1 MNSLSLGAIIAAAL
15 IDSINPC
22 AFGVMV
28 FLVTYLGAVGSKG
41 RLLKVGL
48 MYVVTVFLT
57 YLLAGMGLL
66 RFLSSFS
73 EVTIWIYKIAGLFLI
88 IGGLINIK
96 ELFWYKK
103 GISLQISEKQK
114 PLLEKFI
121 YKTSIPAAIVLG
133 FLVSAFELPCTGQVY
148 LGILAILA
156 KSVVSFKMLGF
167 VWLFIYNLIFVAPL
181 IIILLLFYFDKKSNW
196 FTNMPD
202 NRKKWLRFFM
212 GLVMLALGLLMIL
225 GKL

>member
-28 FLVTYLGAVGSKG
+28 FLATYLGAVGSKS

-48 MYVVTVFLT
+48 IYVLTVFIT
-57 YLLAGMGLL
+57 YLLAGMGILQIL
-66 RFLSSFS
+66 ASFS
-73 EVTIWIYKIAGLFLI
+73 IVTVWIYRIAGLFLI
-88 IGGLINIK
+88 VGGLNNIK

-103 GISLQISEKQK
+103 GISLQISDKSK
-114 PLLEKFI
+114 PMIEKFI
-121 YKTSIPAAIVLG
+121 YKTSIPAAIILG

-156 KSVVSFKMLGF
+156 KSVVTTKLLGF

-181 IIILLLFYFDKKSNW
+181 IIILFLFYFDKKNNW

-212 GLVMLALGLLMIL
+212 GLAMLALGLLMIL

>member
-1 MNSLSLGAIIAAAL
+1 MNSLSLGAIVLAAL

-28 FLVTYLGAVGSKG
+28 FLSTYLAAVGSKG

-48 MYVVTVFLT
+48 IYVLTVFLT
-57 YLLAGMGLL
+57 YLLAGFGLL
-66 RFLSSFS
+66 HFLGSFS
-73 EVTIWIYKIAGLFLI
+73 NVMVWIYKIAGAILI
-88 IGGLINIK
+88 VGGLINVK

-103 GISLQISEKQK
+103 GISLQISEERK
-114 PLLEKFI
+114 PLLQKFI
-121 YKTSIPAAIVLG
+121 YKTSIPAAIILG

-148 LGILAILA
+148 LGILAILSKA
-156 KSVVSFKMLGF
+156 AVGTKMLGF

-196 FTNMPD
+196 FTNMKD
-202 NRKKWLRFFM
+202 SRKKWLRFFM
-212 GLVMLALGLLMIL
+212 GLGMLTLGILMIL

>member
-28 FLVTYLGAVGSKG
+28 FLSTYLAAVGSKG

-48 MYVVTVFLT
+48 IYILTVFT
-57 YLLAGMGLL
+57 VYLLAGLGILS
-66 RFLSSFS
+66 FLASFS
-73 EVTIWIYKIAGLFLI
+73 GMTLWIYRIAGAVLI
-88 IGGLINIK
+88 IGGLINVK
-96 ELFWYKK
+96 ELFWYKQ
-103 GISLQISEKQK
+103 GISLQISEKRK
-114 PLLEKFI
+114 PMIEKFI

-133 FLVSAFELPCTGQVY
+133 FLVAAFELPCTGQVY
-148 LGILAILA
+148 LGILAILSNALAGA
-156 KSVVSFKMLGF
+156 KLLGF
-167 VWLFIYNLIFVAPL
+167 IWLFIYNLIFVAPL
-181 IIILLLFYFDKKSNW
+181 IIILLLFYFDKKTNW

-202 NRKKWLRFFM
+202 SRKKWLRFFM
-212 GLVMLALGLLMIL
+212 GLGMLALGLLMIL

>member
-1 MNSLSLGAIIAAAL
+1 MGTLSLGAIIAAAL
-15 IDSINPC
+15 LDSINPC

-28 FLVTYLGAVGSKG
+28 FLSTYLAAVGSKG

-48 MYVVTVFLT
+48 IYVFTVFLT

-66 RFLSSFS
+66 RFLTSFS
-73 EVTIWIYKIAGLFLI
+73 EVTVWIYKIAGAILI
-88 IGGLINIK
+88 IAGLINIK
-96 ELFWYKK
+96 ELFWYKQ
-103 GISLQISEKQK
+103 GISLQISDKSK

-121 YKTSIPAAIVLG
+121 YKTSIPAAIILG

-156 KSVVSFKMLGF
+156 KSVASAKMLGF

-181 IIILLLFYFDKKSNW
+181 IIILLLFYFDKKTNW

-202 NRKKWLRFFM
+202 KRKKWLRFFM
-212 GLVMLALGLLMIL
+212 GLGMLTLGILMIL

>member
-28 FLVTYLGAVGSKG
+28 FLSTYLAAVGSKS

-48 MYVVTVFLT
+48 IYVFTVFLT
-57 YLLAGMGLL
+57 YLLAGFGLL
-66 RFLSSFS
+66 HFLSSFS
-73 EVTIWIYKIAGLFLI
+73 TVTIWIYKIAGAILI
-88 IGGLINIK
+88 VAGLINVK

-103 GISLQISEKQK
+103 GISLQISEEKK
-114 PLLEKFI
+114 PLIEKFI
-121 YKTSIPAAIVLG
+121 YKTSIPSAIILG

-148 LGILAILA
+148 LGILAILSKA
-156 KSVVSFKMLGF
+156 AASAKMLGF

-181 IIILLLFYFDKKSNW
+181 IIILLLFYFDKKTNW
-196 FTNMPD
+196 FTNMKD
-202 NRKKWLRFFM
+202 SRKKWLRFFM
-212 GLVMLALGLLMIL
+212 GLGMLILGTLMLL

>member
-1 MNSLSLGAIIAAAL
+1 MGTLSLGAIIAAAL

-28 FLVTYLGAVGSKG
+28 FLATYLGAVGSKS

-48 MYVVTVFLT
+48 IYVFTVFLT
-57 YLLAGMGLL
+57 YLLAGLGLL
-66 RFLSSFS
+66 QFLSSFS
-73 EVTIWIYKIAGLFLI
+73 SVTVWIYKIAGLFLI
-88 IGGLINIK
+88 VGGLINVK

-103 GISLQISEKQK
+103 GISLQISEKRK
-114 PLLEKFI
+114 PMIEKFI

-156 KSVVSFKMLGF
+156 KSAASAKMLGF

-212 GLVMLALGLLMIL
+212 GLAMLALGLLMIL

>member
-1 MNSLSLGAIIAAAL
+1 MGTLSLWAVITAAL

-28 FLVTYLGAVGSKG
+28 FLATYLSAVGSKG

-48 MYVVTVFLT
+48 IYVFTVFFT
-57 YLLAGMGLL
+57 YLLAGLGVLQI
-66 RFLSSFS
+66 LSSFS
-73 EVTIWIYKIAGLFLI
+73 AVTVWIYKIAATVLI
-88 IGGLINIK
+88 VVGLINIK
-96 ELFWYKK
+96 ELFWYKQ
-103 GISLQISEKQK
+103 GISFQISDKSK
-114 PLLEKFI
+114 PLIEKFI
-121 YKTSIPAAIVLG
+121 YKTSIPAAIILG

-148 LGILAILA
+148 LGILAILSKA
-156 KSVVSFKMLGF
+156 ATSAKMLGF

-181 IIILLLFYFDKKSNW
+181 IIILLLFYFDKKTNW
-196 FTNMPD
+196 FTNMKE

-212 GLVMLALGLLMIL
+212 GFGMLILGILMIL

>member
-1 MNSLSLGAIIAAAL
+1 MGTLSLGAIIAAAL

-28 FLVTYLGAVGSKG
+28 FLSTYLAAVGSKG

-48 MYVVTVFLT
+48 IYVFTVFLT
-57 YLLAGMGLL
+57 YLLAGLGLL
-66 RFLSSFS
+66 QFLSSFS
-73 EVTIWIYKIAGLFLI
+73 SVTVWIYKIAGAILI
-88 IGGLINIK
+88 IAGLINVK

-103 GISLQISEKQK
+103 GVSLQISEDKK
-114 PLLEKFI
+114 PLIEKFI
-121 YKTSIPAAIVLG
+121 YKTSIPAAIILG

-156 KSVVSFKMLGF
+156 KSAASTQMLGF

-181 IIILLLFYFDKKSNW
+181 IIILLLFYFDKKSHW
-196 FTNMPD
+196 FTDMPEK
-202 NRKKWLRFFM
+202 RKKWLRFFM
-212 GLVMLALGLLMIL
+212 DWVC
-225 GKL
+225 